1 MEPVRK
7 PLDKDRI
14 KEMLAS
20 EDQSTRIA
28 AFRALCMEKFE
39 AAEELFQNR
48 IEPNIEK
55 YRKGDM
61 TLRLTDE
68 KGNPLKN
75 QRVKINQ
82 TGHDFK
88 YGANIFL
95 LDEFPTEEENAK
107 YRDFFHRYFNLATV
121 PFYWKELEPEQD
133 KPRYAAD
140 SYKIHRRP
148 APDLCVAYCEE
159 KGIMPKLH
167 CLFYDKF
174 IPDWLPK
181 QDEAE
186 MKRLYEKRFAEIAE
200 RYKDK
205 MYEFEVTNELLDEWK
220 WDAQSILCSKRDTPL
235 WAYELARKYFPDQ
248 TLVINESNRTPE
260 IGEQDYRSPYFLFI
274 DGLLAKGASIDKIG
288 IQNHIFCS
296 TRFKQEDVIWNYLQ
310 YFDPEKLLNGLGY
323 LAEFG
328 KPLEITEIT
337 IPTFGEGEEA
347 EQLQADLLNRL
358 YHVWFSIPAME
369 TLVYW
374 NTVEGM
380 AYRRPD
386 GASDE
391 NRVRGGIFRR
401 DLTPKK
407 AALELKRLFTE
418 EWHTEAELITDEN
431 GEITFRGF
439 YGDYTAEMNG
449 KTAKFGLHKKD
460 SSAQELKI

>member
-1 MEPVRK
+1 MESK
-7 PLDKDRI
+7 GKLDLELIRQQL
-14 KEMLAS
+14 ES
-20 EDQSTRIA
+20 EDEKIRIG
-28 AFRALCMEKFE
+28 AFRALCMEKFD
-39 AAEELFQNR
+39 AAEELFKNQ
-48 IEPNIEK
+48 IEPSIEQH
-55 YRKGDM
+55 RKGDC
-61 TLRLTDE
+61 TLRLTD
-68 KGNPLKN
+68 KDGKPLAN
-75 QRVKINQ
+75 QRIRVNQ
-82 TGHDFK
+82 ISHDFK

-95 LDEFPTEEENAK
+95 LDEFRTEEENQK
-107 YRDFFHRYFNLATV
+107 YRDAFHQYFNLATV
-121 PFYWKELEPEQD
+121 PFYWAELEPEQD

-148 APDLCVAYCEE
+148 APDLCVEYCEE
-159 KGIMPKLH
+159 KGILPKLH

-174 IPDWLPK
+174 IPSWLPK

-186 MKRLYEKRFAEIAE
+186 MRRLYEKRFAEIAQ
-200 RYKDK
+200 RYAGK

-220 WDAQSILCSKRDTPL
+220 WDAQSILCSKKETPL
-235 WAYELARKYFPDQ
+235 WAYELARKYFPNE

-260 IGEQDYRSPYFLFI
+260 IGEQDYRSPYFMFI
-274 DGLLAKGASIDKIG
+274 ENLLLKGASIDKIG

-296 TRFKQEDVIWNYLQ
+296 TRYAQKDVIHNYLQ
-310 YFDPEKLLNGLGY
+310 YFDPEKLLRGLGY
-323 LAEFG
+323 LSEFG

-337 IPTFGEGEEA
+337 IPTFGESEEA

-391 NRVRGGIFRR
+391 NRVRGGIFHR

-418 EWHTEAELITDEN
+418 EWHTEAVLTTNEE
-431 GEITFRGF
+431 GEVSFRGF
-439 YGDYTAEMNG
+439 YGDYEAEIDG
-449 KTAKFGLHKKD
+449 KALAFGLHKGQND
-460 SSAQELKI
+460 FQNLKI

>member
-1 MEPVRK
+1 MEVNK
-7 PLDKDRI
+7 SALDKEQIRQ
-14 KEMLAS
+14 MLAS
-20 EDQSTRIA
+20 DDEKTRIA
-28 AFRALCMEKFE
+28 AFRQLCMEKFD
-39 AAEELFQNR
+39 AAEELFANQIN
-48 IEPNIEK
+48 PNIEK
-55 YRKGDM
+55 YRKGDC

-68 KGNPLKN
+68 SGAPLANKK
-75 QRVKINQ
+75 VKINQ

-95 LDEFPTEEENAK
+95 LDEFADEEENRA
-107 YRDFFHRYFNLATV
+107 YRDAFHQYFNLATV
-121 PFYWKELEPEQD
+121 PFYWAELEPEQD

-148 APDLCVAYCEE
+148 APDLCVEYCRE
-159 KGIMPKLH
+159 KGILPKLH

-174 IPDWLPK
+174 IPSWLPK

-200 RYKDK
+200 RYRGK

-220 WDAQSILCSKRDTPL
+220 WDAQSILCSKKDTPL
-235 WAYELARKYFPDQ
+235 WAYELARKYFPDE

-260 IGEQDYRSPYFLFI
+260 IGEQDYRSPYYMFI
-274 DGLLAKGASIDKIG
+274 ENLLLKGASIDKIG

-296 TRFKQEDVIWNYLQ
+296 TRYKQEDVIWNYLQ
-310 YFDPEKLLNGLGY
+310 YFDPEKLLAGLGC

-328 KPLEITEIT
+328 KPMEITEIT
-337 IPTFGEGEEA
+337 IPTFGSSIEA

-358 YHVWFSIPAME
+358 YHVWFSIPNME

-391 NRVRGGIFRR
+391 NRVRGGIFHR
-401 DLTPKK
+401 DVTPKL
-407 AALELKRLFTE
+407 AAKELRRLFTE
-418 EWHTEAELITDEN
+418 EWHTEQELVTDEN
-431 GEITFRGF
+431 GCVSFRGF
-439 YGDYTAEMNG
+439 YGDYTADVCG
-449 KTAKFGLHKKD
+449 KTVNFGLHKQ
-460 SSAQELKI
+460 SAGEQQIKI

>member
-1 MEPVRK
+1 METVRK

-48 IEPNIEK
+48 VEPNIEK

-61 TLRLTDE
+61 TLRLTDD

-75 QRVKINQ
+75 QKVRINQ
-82 TGHDFK
+82 IGHDFK

-95 LDEFPTEEENAK
+95 LDEFSTEEENVK
-107 YRDFFHRYFNLATV
+107 YREFFHQFFNLATV

-148 APDLCVAYCEE
+148 APDLCVEYCEE
-159 KGIMPKLH
+159 KGILPKLH

-200 RYKDK
+200 RYKGK

-220 WDAQSILCSKRDTPL
+220 WDAQSVLCSKRDTPL
-235 WAYELARKYFPDQ
+235 WAYELARKYFPEE

-358 YHVWFSIPAME
+358 YHVWFSVPAME

-391 NRVRGGIFRR
+391 NRVRGGIFHR

-418 EWHTEAELITDEN
+418 EWHTEAELTTDEN

-460 SSAQELKI
+460 PSAQELKI